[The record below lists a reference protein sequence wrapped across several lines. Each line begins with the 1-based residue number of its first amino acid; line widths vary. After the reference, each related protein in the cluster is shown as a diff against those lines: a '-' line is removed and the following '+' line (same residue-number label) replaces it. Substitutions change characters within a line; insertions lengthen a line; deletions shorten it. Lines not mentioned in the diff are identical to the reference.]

1 MNKSI
6 VENLYGHNLKR
17 SDRWTFIMKVIFL
30 KWSKIIQKTLKF
42 KMNPG
47 KGNRIRQQQRHKKW
61 KKYNQM
67 NLTDFY
73 FKTR

>member
-1 MNKSI
+1 MDFHYEGKFSQI
-6 VENLYGHNLKR
+6 LK
-17 SDRWTFIMKVIFL
+17 
-30 KWSKIIQKTLKF
+30 KIEKNNSKF

-47 KGNRIRQQQRHKKW
+47 KGNRIRQQQRHDKW